1 MINIAIFITNK
12 QLPKKPD
19 SISELREI
27 TQINVLV
34 LLKIKLF
41 TNFTEPENSLTKPN

>member
-1 MINIAIFITNK
+1 MMNIPIFITNK
-12 QLPKKPD
+12 QLPKKLD

-34 LLKIKLF
+34 L
-41 TNFTEPENSLTKPN
+41 